1 MRSILAS
8 MVLLAL
14 AGCASK
20 GMDEAQCQ
28 TADWRA
34 IGYEDGAKGYSAD
47 GFGRHR
53 KACAEFGIAA
63 KFDDYMVGHGEGLT
77 GYCRPVNGY
86 NLGLSGKRY
95 GGICPVSQEAAF
107 AAAHADGFGLY
118 QRRTEMNRIG
128 KELSWS
134 KARAEKIEFLMVEK
148 TARLVEPALI
158 PTERAA
164 IAIELKQLTE
174 EKIDLEQSIRTLE
187 IDYADAEAEYEAYR
201 EEIDRRYRG

>member
-8 MVLLAL
+8 MLLLAL

-47 GFGRHR
+47 SFGRHR
-53 KACAEFGIAA
+53 KACAEFGITA
-63 KFDDYMVGHGEGLT
+63 KFDDYLAGHGEGLT
-77 GYCRPVNGY
+77 GYCRPANGY
-86 NLGLSGKRY
+86 NIGLSGKRY
-95 GGICPVSQEAAF
+95 SGLCPASQEPAF
-107 AAAHADGFGLY
+107 VAAHADGFGLY
-118 QRRTEMNRIG
+118 QRRTKVNRIG
-128 KELSWS
+128 KHLSRS
-134 KARAEKIEFLMVEK
+134 KARAEEIEYLMVEK
-148 TARLVEPALI
+148 AARMVEPALI
-158 PTERAA
+158 PTERAT

-174 EKIDLEQSIRTLE
+174 EKIEVEQAIRTLE

-201 EEIDRRYRG
+201 AEIDGRYRG